1 MGYLKDVI
9 SKVDYVLG
17 SIKEIRTNGKKWRG
31 GVTQYADLFWCMIRY
46 GASPRN
52 YYWFGF
58 YELDASHRK
67 TFVTHRLSQRMQHVN
82 NDPEFEIYFDNKK
95 LLCEKFKDFMKRK
108 CVFNRECTEEVVSGF
123 GDKIIYKPIA
133 GSMAQGIIVIKTE
146 EYTNERLA
154 AYLQSLPD
162 GLVEEWIVQH
172 ALMEKFNPKAVNIVR
187 VVTARN
193 QEKFACL
200 AATLAVANEKEVT
213 NASANAMFANID
225 IRTGEVI
232 SDACDY
238 EEKLYTVH
246 PKTGVKFK
254 GFVIPFW
261 DDVLKLVEKA
271 SAVVPEV
278 GYVGWDIAIT
288 PNGPVIVEGNN
299 CPGYEWMQVRM
310 INPEGYGKKSIYGQ
324 FM

>member
-1 MGYLKDVI
+1 MYCNQLK
-9 SKVDYVLG
+9 KYN
-17 SIKEIRTNGKKWRG
+17 KMAKNGVG
-31 GVTQYADLFWCMIRY
+31 GGKQYADLIWSMVRY

-58 YELDASHRK
+58 YELDAKHRK
-67 TFVTHRLSQRMQHVN
+67 TFVTHRLSQRMQRAN
-82 NDPEFEIYFDNKK
+82 NDPKFEVYFDNKI
-95 LLCEKFKDFMKRK
+95 LLCEKFKDLMKRK
-108 CVFNRECTEEVVSGF
+108 CVFNKDCTETVVTEF
-123 GDKIIYKPIA
+123 GNRIIYKPIM
-133 GSMAQGIIVIKTE
+133 GSMAQGIIVINTN
-146 EYTNERLA
+146 EYTNAELA
-154 AYLQSLPD
+154 DYLQSLPE
-162 GLVEEWIVQH
+162 GVVEEWIVQH
-172 ALMEKFNPKAVNIVR
+172 ELMGRFNPNAVNIVR

-193 QEKFACL
+193 EHKFAHL
-200 AATLAVANEKEVT
+200 AATLAVANDKEVT

-225 IRTGEVI
+225 INTGVVI

-238 EEKLYTVH
+238 EEEIYTVH
-246 PKTGVKFK
+246 PKTGVRFK

-261 DDVLKLVEKA
+261 NEVLKLTEQA

-288 PNGPVIVEGNN
+288 PSGPVVVEGNN

-310 INPEGYGKKSIYGQ
+310 INPEGYGKRDIYGQ

>member
-1 MGYLKDVI
+1 
-9 SKVDYVLG
+9 
-17 SIKEIRTNGKKWRG
+17 
-31 GVTQYADLFWCMIRY
+31 MIRY

-58 YELDASHRK
+58 YELDARHRK
-67 TFVTHRLSQRMQHVN
+67 TFVTHRLSQRMQRVN

-108 CVFNRECTEEVVSGF
+108 CMFNRECTEEVVSRL

-146 EYTNERLA
+146 KYTKEQLA

-162 GLVEEWIVQH
+162 GMVEEWIVQH

-193 QEKFACL
+193 KERFAHL
-200 AATLAVANEKEVT
+200 AATFAVANDKEVT

-225 IRTGEVI
+225 IKTGEVI

-238 EEKLYTVH
+238 EENLYTVH

-271 SAVVPEV
+271 SAIVPEV
-278 GYVGWDIAIT
+278 GYVGWDVAIT
-288 PNGPVIVEGNN
+288 PDGPIIVEGNN

-310 INPEGYGKKSIYGQ
+310 INPEGYGKRSIYGQ